1 MTDIHIINPKRI
13 TSRMLSTKEILTVGV
28 STRAL
33 FNLEKENEVYETEGI
48 EKFREFQ
55 QLNEDEILL
64 PGTAFYLVKN
74 LLDLNRIAGKVIVEI
89 VVMSRNSP
97 ETGFRVLNS
106 ITHYELG
113 ITRLALTGGKPLSPY
128 IEAYGIDLFL
138 SRDEHDVQRVI
149 DSTKCAAAL
158 VYNPPVDFNLS
169 NSQVK
174 IAFDA
179 DAVIFSDESEIR
191 YKTEGLDAFQKFET
205 DNQLVPMNEGPF
217 AKLLVKLALVQKQ
230 LPLNTED
237 SPLRL
242 AIVTARS
249 APSHMRVIHT
259 LRHWGI
265 NIDEI
270 YFMGGLSKDVVL
282 KAFGAHIFFDDQE
295 SHVDPA
301 SKVVPSG
308 RVPYKSESE
317 MQKFNNVKKY

>member
-1 MTDIHIINPKRI
+1 
-13 TSRMLSTKEILTVGV
+13 MLNTEEVLTVGV

-48 EKFREFQ
+48 EKFRDFQ
-55 QLNEDEILL
+55 QINENEILN

-74 LLDLNRIAGKVIVEI
+74 LLDLNRVAGKVIVEI

-106 ITHYELG
+106 IAHHKLG

-138 SRDEHDVQRVI
+138 SRDENDVQRVI
-149 DSTKCAAAL
+149 DSNKCAAAL
-158 VYNPPVDFNLS
+158 VYEPPIDFNPS
-169 NSQVK
+169 HTQVK

-191 YKTEGLDAFQKFET
+191 YKTEGLVSFQKFET

-217 AKLLVKLALVQKQ
+217 ANLLLKLSMVQKE
-230 LPLNTED
+230 LPQNTED

-249 APSHMRVIHT
+249 APSHMRVINT
-259 LRHWGI
+259 LRHWGV

-270 YFMGGLSKDVVL
+270 YFMGGLSKDSVL

-295 SHVDPA
+295 THVDPA

-308 RVPYKSESE
+308 RVLYNSESE
-317 MQKFNNVKKY
+317 MQKYKKLKK

>member
-1 MTDIHIINPKRI
+1 
-13 TSRMLSTKEILTVGV
+13 MLNTEEVLTVGV

-48 EKFREFQ
+48 EKFRDFQ
-55 QLNEDEILL
+55 QVNEDEILN
-64 PGTAFYLVKN
+64 PGTAFYLIKN
-74 LLDLNRIAGKVIVEI
+74 LLDLNRVAGKVIVEI

-106 ITHYELG
+106 IAHYKLG

-138 SRDEHDVQRVI
+138 SRDENDVQRVI
-149 DSTKCAAAL
+149 DSNKCAAAL
-158 VYNPPVDFNLS
+158 VYEAPIDFNPS

-217 AKLLVKLALVQKQ
+217 ANLLMKLSMVQKE
-230 LPLNTED
+230 LPQHTED

-249 APSHMRVIHT
+249 APSHMRVINT
-259 LRHWGI
+259 LRHWGV

-270 YFMGGLSKDVVL
+270 YFMGGLSKDSVL

-295 SHVDPA
+295 THVDPA

-308 RVPYKSESE
+308 RVLYNSESE
-317 MQKFNNVKKY
+317 MQKYKKMKK

>member
-1 MTDIHIINPKRI
+1 
-13 TSRMLSTKEILTVGV
+13 
-28 STRAL
+28 
-33 FNLEKENEVYETEGI
+33 
-48 EKFREFQ
+48 
-55 QLNEDEILL
+55 
-64 PGTAFYLVKN
+64 
-74 LLDLNRIAGKVIVEI
+74 
-89 VVMSRNSP
+89 MSRNSP

-106 ITHYELG
+106 IAHYELG

-138 SRDEHDVQRVI
+138 SRDESDVQRVI

-158 VYNPPVDFNLS
+158 VYNPPVDFNS
-169 NSQVK
+169 FDSQVK

-191 YKTEGLDAFQKFET
+191 YKTEGLDAFQNFET

-217 AKLLVKLALVQKQ
+217 ANLLLKLSMVQKQ
-230 LPLNTED
+230 LPQDSED

-249 APSHMRVIHT
+249 APSHMRVINT

-301 SKVVPSG
+301 SRVVPSG
-308 RVPYKSESE
+308 RVPYNSESE
-317 MQKFNNVKKY
+317 MQKFNKVKK

>member
-1 MTDIHIINPKRI
+1 
-13 TSRMLSTKEILTVGV
+13 MLNTKKVLTVGV

-55 QLNEDEILL
+55 QINEEEILN

-74 LLDLNRIAGKVIVEI
+74 LLDLNRVAGKVIVEI

-97 ETGFRVLNS
+97 ATGFRVLNS
-106 ITHYELG
+106 IAHYELA

-128 IEAYGIDLFL
+128 IKAYGIDLFL
-138 SRDEHDVQRVI
+138 SRDENDVQRVI

-158 VYNPPVDFNLS
+158 VYNTPLDFNPS

-217 AKLLVKLALVQKQ
+217 ANLLLKLSMVQKQ
-230 LPLNTED
+230 LPLNNED

-249 APSHMRVIHT
+249 APTHMRVINT
-259 LRHWGI
+259 LRHWGV

-270 YFMGGLSKDVVL
+270 YFMGGLSKDIVL

-295 SHVDPA
+295 AHVDPA

-308 RVPYKSESE
+308 RVLYNSESE
-317 MQKFNNVKKY
+317 MQKFNKLKK

>member
-1 MTDIHIINPKRI
+1 
-13 TSRMLSTKEILTVGV
+13 MLNTKEVLTVGV

-55 QLNEDEILL
+55 QINEDEILN

-74 LLDLNRIAGKVIVEI
+74 LLDLNRVAGKVIVEI

-106 ITHYELG
+106 IAHYELG

-138 SRDEHDVQRVI
+138 SRDENDVQRVI
-149 DSTKCAAAL
+149 DSANCNCAAAL
-158 VYNPPVDFNLS
+158 VYNPPVDFNPS

-191 YKTEGLDAFQKFET
+191 YKTEGLDAFQKFEN

-217 AKLLVKLALVQKQ
+217 ANLLLKLSMVQKQ

-249 APSHMRVIHT
+249 APSHMRVINT
-259 LRHWGI
+259 LRHWGV

-270 YFMGGLSKDVVL
+270 YFMGGLSKDIVL

-295 SHVDPA
+295 AHVDPA

-308 RVPYKSESE
+308 RVLYNSESE
-317 MQKFNNVKKY
+317 MQKFNKLKK